1 MSISAPAQKHKY
13 LLHTDANIQRL
24 KDQIKS
30 DPEVRLAWEH
40 QLKKAEE
47 LLKKDHCVAPDLQ
60 ELGLAYRMTGD
71 VCFAELI
78 KKILFEVTTRESW
91 EGEDLLKR
99 TPQWKGGLGTAH
111 TSFYVA
117 IGYDCAYNYL
127 SPAERKLIAE
137 GIVKLVECLCRYGRI
152 CSSCCK
158 R

>member
-1 MSISAPAQKHKY
+1 MRILLLFIAIIGLSISVQAQKHKY

-30 DPEVRLAWEH
+30 DPEVRQAWEN

-47 LLKKDHCVAPDLQ
+47 ILKREHSGAPDLQ

-71 VCFAELI
+71 VRFAELI
-78 KKILFEVTTRESW
+78 KKILLEVTTQESW

-137 GIVKLVECLCRYGRI
+137 RMMGSEG
-152 CSSCCK
+152 
-158 R
+158 